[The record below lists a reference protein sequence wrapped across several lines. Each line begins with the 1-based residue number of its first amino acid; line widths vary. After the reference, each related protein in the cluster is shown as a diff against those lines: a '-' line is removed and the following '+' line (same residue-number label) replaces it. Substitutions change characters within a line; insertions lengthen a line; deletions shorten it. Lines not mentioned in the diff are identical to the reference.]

1 MSGVLGVVQQATLA
15 IEHCSIATGGRRL
28 VTPGTQRTRLGAE
41 DRRRQLIGIGLQLL
55 ATRPIHQITVDEVAA
70 SAGISRS
77 LLFHYFPTK
86 QDYYVAVVRAAS
98 RRLLRQIAPDSDE
111 IHAIIEDY
119 VRYLER
125 RREPYV
131 ALFRSSSVDDWV
143 RSIHEETQ
151 DALARRGISALG
163 DRPHPEPGELV
174 IRAWWSF
181 AEELA
186 ITWTGRRPGRRDEL
200 VKVLVASLHRVI
212 GAAG

>member
-1 MSGVLGVVQQATLA
+1 MAVAQS
-15 IEHCSIATGGRRL
+15 
-28 VTPGTQRTRLGAE
+28 TPRTRLDAQ
-41 DRRRQLIGIGLQLL
+41 DRRRQLIGVGLRML

-98 RRLLRQIAPDSDE
+98 RRLLRQITPAPQGGPDARIRAMVDN
-111 IHAIIEDY
+111 Y
-119 VRYLER
+119 VRYFER

-131 ALFRSSSVDDWV
+131 ALFRSPGADDWV

-151 DALARRGISALG
+151 DALAAEVIDALG
-163 DRPHPEPGELV
+163 GASVPPAVEMV

-186 ITWTGRRPGRRDEL
+186 IAWTGARPADRDGL
-200 VKVLVASLHRVI
+200 VNLLTQTLHRVI
-212 GAAG
+212 EAAR

>member
-1 MSGVLGVVQQATLA
+1 MA
-15 IEHCSIATGGRRL
+15 
-28 VTPGTQRTRLGAE
+28 VTDSTAPPRRTRLDAE

-55 ATRPIHQITVDEVAA
+55 ATRPIHQITIDEVAA

-98 RRLLRQIAPDSDE
+98 RRLLRRIAPDHDTPAPAQ
-111 IHAIIEDY
+111 IHAIVSDY
-119 VRYLER
+119 VTYLER
-125 RREPYV
+125 RREPYI
-131 ALFRSSSVDDWV
+131 ALFRSPSADDWV

-151 DALARRGISALG
+151 DALTHRVLAALSP
-163 DRPHPEPGELV
+163 DPQPPTITLV

-186 ITWTGRRPGRRDEL
+186 LTWTGTRPSNRDSLVDLL
-200 VKVLVASLHRVI
+200 VKSLHAVI
-212 GAAG
+212 DAATEAP

>member
-1 MSGVLGVVQQATLA
+1 VAVAQS
-15 IEHCSIATGGRRL
+15 
-28 VTPGTQRTRLGAE
+28 TPRTRLDAQ
-41 DRRRQLIGIGLQLL
+41 DRRRQLIGVGLRML

-98 RRLLRQIAPDSDE
+98 RRLLRQITPEPTGGSDAR
-111 IHAIIEDY
+111 IRAMVDNY
-119 VRYLER
+119 VSYFER

-131 ALFRSSSVDDWV
+131 ALFRSPGADDWV

-151 DALARRGISALG
+151 DALAAEVIDALG
-163 DRPHPEPGELV
+163 GASVPPAVEMV

-186 ITWTGRRPGRRDEL
+186 IAWTGARPADRDGL
-200 VKVLVASLHRVI
+200 VNLLTQTLHRVI
-212 GAAG
+212 EAAR

>member
-1 MSGVLGVVQQATLA
+1 MAVAQS
-15 IEHCSIATGGRRL
+15 
-28 VTPGTQRTRLGAE
+28 TPRTRLDAQ
-41 DRRRQLIGIGLQLL
+41 DRRRQLIGVGLRML

-98 RRLLRQIAPDSDE
+98 RRLLRQITPEPTGGSDAR
-111 IHAIIEDY
+111 IRAMVDNY
-119 VRYLER
+119 VSYFER

-131 ALFRSSSVDDWV
+131 ALFRSPGADDWV

-151 DALARRGISALG
+151 DALAAEVIDALG
-163 DRPHPEPGELV
+163 GASVPPAVEMV

-186 ITWTGRRPGRRDEL
+186 IAWTGARPADRDGL
-200 VKVLVASLHRVI
+200 VNLLTQTLHRVI
-212 GAAG
+212 EAAR

>member
-1 MSGVLGVVQQATLA
+1 MTVAQN
-15 IEHCSIATGGRRL
+15 
-28 VTPGTQRTRLGAE
+28 TPRTRLDAQ
-41 DRRRQLIGIGLQLL
+41 DRRRQLIGIGLRML

-70 SAGISRS
+70 TAGISRS

-98 RRLLRQIAPDSDE
+98 RRLLRQITPEPQGGPDQRIRAMVDN
-111 IHAIIEDY
+111 Y
-119 VRYLER
+119 VRYFER

-131 ALFRSSSVDDWV
+131 ALFRSPGADDWV

-151 DALARRGISALG
+151 DALAGKVIDALG
-163 DRPHPEPGELV
+163 GHSVPPEVEMV

-186 ITWTGRRPGRRDEL
+186 IAWTGAQPSNRDGL
-200 VKVLVASLHRVI
+200 VSLLTETLHRVI
-212 GAAG
+212 EAAR